1 VVFANQWPLSGPT
14 TITLTPSASSSLG
27 PLINAGEIFN
37 VLPLGGRTS
46 TRDVIALER
55 VKESLRNPPLD
66 WSGDPCVPRQYSWTG
81 ITCSE
86 GPRIRVVTLNLTSM
100 ELSGS
105 LSPFVANLTALT
117 NIWLGNNSL
126 SGQIP
131 SLSSLTMLETLHLED
146 NQFSGEIP
154 SSLGNISSLKE
165 VFLQN
170 NNLTGQIPANLVGKP
185 GLVVRT
191 SGNNFLTPPAP

>member
-1 VVFANQWPLSGPT
+1 
-14 TITLTPSASSSLG
+14 
-27 PLINAGEIFN
+27 
-37 VLPLGGRTS
+37 
-46 TRDVIALER
+46 
-55 VKESLRNPPLD
+55 
-66 WSGDPCVPRQYSWTG
+66 
-81 ITCSE
+81 
-86 GPRIRVVTLNLTSM
+86 M

-105 LSPFVANLTALT
+105 LSPFVTNLTALT

-154 SSLGNISSLKE
+154 SSIGNISSLKE

-185 GLVVRT
+185 GLIVRT
-191 SGNNFLTPPAP
+191 SGNNFSTPPAP